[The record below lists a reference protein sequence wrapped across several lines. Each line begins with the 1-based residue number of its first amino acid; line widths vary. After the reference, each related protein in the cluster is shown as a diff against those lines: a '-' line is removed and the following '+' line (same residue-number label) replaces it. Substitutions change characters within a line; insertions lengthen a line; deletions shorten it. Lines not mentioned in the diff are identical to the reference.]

1 MQQIVWLQKFPAACR
16 GDPSPHYRF
25 IWGASIEHI
34 ILGGCIEDRIFRI
47 DDVSS
52 VLSSQYDSESSC
64 VFFMSRWFKRPLL
77 FIFPGCYERNLREG
91 SLKYPFWGDQRMHMY
106 GKFVDF
112 SLILHISLGLQWTDC
127 AFLCV
132 HLLMEFEKP
141 KASKPPPCYSTRG
154 YNPEE
159 QD

>member
-1 MQQIVWLQKFPAACR
+1 MLVCGEKGFADICLLLFYRCGQFLGTKQPIGSIREVSTQIYARFKSGKRKTFGTL
-16 GDPSPHYRF
+16 RF

-34 ILGGCIEDRIFRI
+34 ILGGFIQDMIFRI

-91 SLKYPFWGDQRMHMY
+91 SLKYRFWGDQRMHMY
-106 GKFVDF
+106 GKFVHF
-112 SLILHISLGLQWTDC
+112 SLIVHISLGLQWTD
-127 AFLCV
+127 
-132 HLLMEFEKP
+132 
-141 KASKPPPCYSTRG
+141 
-154 YNPEE
+154 
-159 QD
+159 

>member
-1 MQQIVWLQKFPAACR
+1 MFVIVLPMWPISRDVQVRKNEKHLER
-16 GDPSPHYRF
+16 LRF

-34 ILGGCIEDRIFRI
+34 ILGGFIQDMIFRI

-52 VLSSQYDSESSC
+52 VLSSQYDGESSC

-91 SLKYPFWGDQRMHMY
+91 SLKYRFWGDQRMHMY

-112 SLILHISLGLQWTDC
+112 SC
-127 AFLCV
+127 A
-132 HLLMEFEKP
+132 
-141 KASKPPPCYSTRG
+141 Y
-154 YNPEE
+154 
-159 QD
+159 